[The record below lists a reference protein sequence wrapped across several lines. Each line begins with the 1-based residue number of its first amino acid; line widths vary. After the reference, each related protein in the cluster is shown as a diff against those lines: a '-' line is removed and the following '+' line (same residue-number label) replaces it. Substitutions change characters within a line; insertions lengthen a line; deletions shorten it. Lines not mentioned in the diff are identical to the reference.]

1 MSGSFDNTSSSTGTN
16 SEFTQGPGG
25 GTHSEGFNQGQG
37 QGGAYDEM
45 QSSQSNDMGGGQG
58 AMGSGVAGGYEGN
71 QQSQQPQQTGTEKK
85 DWLDKGIEAIGKKA
99 GINIVSTT
107 VARFVPVTEC
117 MLSVFVIRATRMP
130 IPLVTS

>member
-37 QGGAYDEM
+37 QGGAYDEL

-71 QQSQQPQQTGTEKK
+71 QQSQQPQQSGTEKK

-99 GINIVSTT
+99 GINISDKNADTAGDFINKEFDKET
-107 VARFVPVTEC
+107 GRKLP
-117 MLSVFVIRATRMP
+117 SVY
-130 IPLVTS
+130 